1 MENNLNTYI
10 PKVEAYTV
18 PRVIGIK
25 QAAEFGISEY
35 AIRRWI
41 KSGQLPVITCGKRFL
56 VNCTVLSKF
65 LENGSRFQAEKP
77 EPVAIDDKGQ
87 IYSAPDKQRK
97 SDKPKPTALKNTAF
111 YSIF

>member
-1 MENNLNTYI
+1 MEANTSNYI
-10 PKVEAYTV
+10 PQAEAYTV
-18 PRVIGIK
+18 PRVIGVK
-25 QAAEFGISEY
+25 QAAAEFGISEY

-87 IYSAPDKQRK
+87 IYSALGASSK
-97 SDKPKPTALKNTAF
+97 SKGKITPI
-111 YSIF
+111 Y

>member
-1 MENNLNTYI
+1 MENNSNNYI
-10 PKVEAYTV
+10 PQAEPYTV

-25 QAAEFGISEY
+25 QAAAEFGISEY

-65 LENGSRFQAEKP
+65 LENGSRFQADK
-77 EPVAIDDKGQ
+77 PVAIDDKGQ
-87 IYSAPDKQRK
+87 IYSALG
-97 SDKPKPTALKNTAF
+97 TNTQNKGEIRPI
-111 YSIF
+111 Y

>member
-87 IYSAPDKQRK
+87 IYSAFDM
-97 SDKPKPTALKNTAF
+97 TAQCKHSSKIRPI
-111 YSIF
+111 Y